1 MLGHITRTLHR
12 VTDAVGAL
20 GGRSTWKYPG
30 RIHLELLREPV
41 LEAEIESRLQAVPGV
56 RWARVNV
63 PLRRAVVALDDP
75 PADTGEL
82 MKALDEAESK
92 SESRVAAEPP
102 PGLILA
108 ADVGGIVATVVET
121 VIRHTPLPAEVP
133 GLVSLVDNLPRLR
146 EAISDAL
153 LLPELKTWLPVAS
166 AAAKGLAPGMT
177 GLVVDLAQRM
187 VQVRENHAVDSAWEA
202 VQERLIG
209 TPEQAAA
216 SAISAARPVPLPPG
230 PAERYADQLLA
241 GAPLGGV
248 VGSLLTMNARRG
260 LQTAMICTPKP
271 AFAGRETFA
280 AELGFV
286 LSRRGVLIADRDALR
301 RLDRIDTVV
310 FDEDVL
316 LSPRSA
322 VGEVKPAP
330 GADHEEVATWLY
342 RLFDPDRRAAA
353 QEEGPWRLH
362 ARGAKLTLTRD
373 GERQATAETVRQRS
387 PDAEAAVAAARKAG
401 LRVIV
406 RPGVSA
412 EQVRRLQADG
422 AGVLL
427 VSSDPR
433 ALAQADCGAGMADS
447 PPPWGAHLLLGDDL
461 RPLIPLIAAV
471 PAAREVSAGGVTLA
485 RGGTGIGAL
494 FALTSPAPRS
504 AGNALTAMHVAT
516 FLSMGHGAWRA
527 WRTTQTPVLPP
538 ADPRPWHAMPV
549 ETVLRELDSG
559 PGGLSAAEAA
569 RRRAPVPAA
578 GGGRLSL
585 LRETAAELANPFTP
599 VLAAGAVGSAAVGSL
614 VDAALVSSVMG
625 LSALAGGVQRLAT
638 ARTLAELAGHVR
650 VRARVLRDG
659 EEGEVDARDL
669 VPGDVVVLF
678 AGQVV
683 PADCRI
689 VTADG
694 LEADESALTGE
705 SLPVAKNAAPVFA
718 RDVAE
723 RRSMLYESTSIAA
736 GKATAVVVAVG
747 EATETG
753 RALAAAE
760 ERAPRSGV
768 ADRLARIT
776 RATTPIA
783 GGAAA
788 VLTLTGLVRG
798 RPLRQAIGEGV
809 NLAVAAVPE
818 GLPLLVSAAQL
829 AATRRLS
836 EHGVHVRDPRTI
848 EALGRVEV
856 LCFDKTGTL
865 TAGEIRLTRV
875 SDARREASAPD
886 LGDLDAVLAA
896 GQRATPHREGNGVH
910 SHLTD
915 AAVSA
920 GAKAA
925 GVSRKTGARGW
936 RELAA
941 LPFEPSRGF
950 HATLGRTGR
959 ARLLS
964 VKGAPETVLP
974 RCSQVR
980 VDGED
985 RPLDDKE
992 RRRIEQ
998 RVERLAASGHRV
1010 LAVAERRPAE
1020 LEELDDGDVTD
1031 LTFVGLLGLADV
1043 VRLTASPAVTRL
1055 RAAGVQI
1062 VMITGDHPSTAA
1074 AIAAELIE
1082 AEPRVLTGA
1091 ELDELDDA
1099 GLDER
1104 LPAIDVVARCTPEQ
1118 KVRVVRSFQRI
1129 GKVVAMTGDGAN
1141 DAAGIRLADVGIAL
1155 GLTGTPAARAAAD
1168 MVVSDDRLETIV
1180 SALAEGRA
1188 MWASVREALAILVGG
1203 NLGEIGFTLI
1213 GALTSGSSPLSARQL
1228 LLVNMLTDLAPAL
1241 AIALRA
1247 PSPEEA
1253 ANLLQ
1258 EGPESSLGHALTREI
1273 VRRAVVTSVGAG
1285 LGWTLARFTGTAARA
1300 RTVGLVALV
1309 GTQLAQTVQTAGR
1322 DRTVLL
1328 SAVGSAAA
1336 LAAIVQTPGVSHFFG
1351 SRPLG
1356 PVAWPMALFAVAAAL
1371 VFDKVAERP
1380 LNTMMD
1386 RFMPH

>member
-1 MLGHITRTLHR
+1 M
-12 VTDAVGAL
+12 TDAVGAL
-20 GGRSTWKYPG
+20 GGRSTWTYPG

-41 LEAEIESRLQAVPGV
+41 LAAEIEGRLQAVPGV

-63 PLRRAVVALDDP
+63 PLSRAIVALDDP
-75 PADTGEL
+75 PADTAEL
-82 MKALDEAESK
+82 MRALEEAEAK
-92 SESRVAAEPP
+92 ARSRVAAEPP
-102 PGLILA
+102 PGLVLA
-108 ADVGGIVATVVET
+108 ADLGGIAATGVEWLLH
-121 VIRHTPLPAEVP
+121 RTPLPGEVA

-146 EAISDAL
+146 DAIDDAIP
-153 LLPELKTWLPVAS
+153 LPALRTWLPVAS
-166 AAAKGLAPGMT
+166 AAVKGLAPGLT
-177 GLVVDLAQRM
+177 GLVVDTAQRL
-187 VQVRENHAVDSAWEA
+187 VQIRENHAVDSAWQA
-202 VQERLIG
+202 VHERLTG

-216 SAISAARPVPLPPG
+216 SAVPAERPVPLPPG
-230 PAERYADQLLA
+230 PADRYADQLLA
-241 GAPLGGV
+241 GAPLGGL
-248 VGSLLTMNARRG
+248 VGSLLSMNARRG

-286 LSRRGVLIADRDALR
+286 LSRRGVVIADRAALR

-322 VGEVKPAP
+322 IGEVRPAP
-330 GADHEEVATWLY
+330 GADHEEIATWLY
-342 RLFDPDRRAAA
+342 RMFDPDRPEAA
-353 QEEGPWRLH
+353 QEEGPWRLR
-362 ARGAKLTLTRD
+362 ARGRRLTLTRD
-373 GERQATAETVRQRS
+373 GEKQASAETARQRS

-406 RPGVSA
+406 RPGAGA
-412 EQVRRLQADG
+412 ERVRELQAGG

-427 VSSDPR
+427 VSSDPQ
-433 ALAQADCGAGMADS
+433 ALAQADCGAGVTPGVRTGSAAGAPA
-447 PPPWGAHLLLGDDL
+447 PPPWGAHLLLDDDL
-461 RPLIPLIAAV
+461 RPLVALIAAI
-471 PAAREVSAGGVTLA
+471 PAAREVAAGGVRLA
-485 RGGTGIGAL
+485 RGGTGVGAL

-516 FLSMGHGAWRA
+516 CLSMGHGAWRA
-527 WRTTQTPVLPP
+527 WRTTLTPALTP

-549 ETVLRELDSG
+549 ETVLRELDTG
-559 PGGLSAAEAA
+559 PDGLSEAEAA
-569 RRRAPVPAA
+569 RRRTPVAA
-578 GGGRLSL
+578 NGRRPSL

-599 VLAAGAVGSAAVGSL
+599 VLAAGAVGSAAVGSV
-614 VDAALVSSVMG
+614 VDAALVSGVMG
-625 LSALAGGVQRLAT
+625 LSALAGGVQRVAT
-638 ARTLAELAGHVR
+638 ARTLAQLAGHVR
-650 VRARVLRDG
+650 VRARVLRHG
-659 EEGEVDARDL
+659 EEHDADARDL
-669 VPGDVVVLF
+669 VPGDVVVLS

-689 VTADG
+689 VAAVG

-705 SLPVAKNAAPVFA
+705 SLPVTKNAAPIFA
-718 RDVAE
+718 RDVAD
-723 RRSMLYESTSIAA
+723 RRSMLYEGTSIAA
-736 GKATAVVVAVG
+736 GTATAVVVAVG
-747 EATETG
+747 QATETG

-788 VLTLTGLVRG
+788 ALTLAGLVRG
-798 RPLRQAIGEGV
+798 RPLRQALAEGV
-809 NLAVAAVPE
+809 SLAVAAVPE

-836 EHGVHVRDPRTI
+836 AHGVHVRDPRTI

-875 SDARREASAPD
+875 CDARREVSVRR
-886 LGDLDAVLAA
+886 LGDLETVLAT
-896 GQRATPHREGNGVH
+896 GLRATPRRESNGEH

-915 AAVSA
+915 AAVAA
-920 GAKAA
+920 GAEAA
-925 GVSRKTGARGW
+925 GVSRRTGVHGW

-950 HATLGRTGR
+950 HATLGKNGRT
-959 ARLLS
+959 RLLS

-974 RCSQVR
+974 RCTRVR
-980 VDGED
+980 VNGQE

-992 RRRIEQ
+992 RHRVEEH
-998 RVERLAASGHRV
+998 VERLAASGHRV
-1010 LAVAERRPAE
+1010 LAVAERPVTGRDD
-1020 LEELDDGDVTD
+1020 LDDGDVAD
-1031 LTFVGLLGLADV
+1031 LTFAGLLGLADV
-1043 VRLTASPAVTRL
+1043 VRHTASPAVTRL

-1062 VMITGDHPSTAA
+1062 VMITGDHPSTAS

-1091 ELDELDDA
+1091 ELDALDDTE
-1099 GLDER
+1099 LDER
-1104 LPAIDVVARCTPEQ
+1104 LPSVDVVARCTPEQ

-1168 MVVSDDRLETIV
+1168 IVVSDDRLETIV

-1203 NLGEIGFTLI
+1203 NLGEIGFTLL
-1213 GALTSGSSPLSARQL
+1213 GALAAGSSPLSARQL

-1258 EGPESSLGHALTREI
+1258 EGPESSLGQALTRDI
-1273 VRRAVVTSVGAG
+1273 ARRAVITSLGAG
-1285 LGWTLARFTGTAARA
+1285 IGWTLARFTGTPARA

-1328 SAVGSAAA
+1328 SAVGSAVA
-1336 LAAIVQTPGVSHFFG
+1336 LAAIVQTPGLSHFFG
-1351 SRPLG
+1351 STPLG
-1356 PVAWPMALFAVAAAL
+1356 PVAWPIALFSVGAAM
-1371 VFDKVAERP
+1371 VIDKVAERP
-1380 LNTMMD
+1380 LNTIMD
-1386 RFMPH
+1386 RFMLN

>member
-1 MLGHITRTLHR
+1 M
-12 VTDAVGAL
+12 TDAVGAL

-63 PLRRAVVALDDP
+63 PLGRAIVALDDP

-82 MKALDEAESK
+82 MRALDEAEAK
-92 SESRVAAEPP
+92 AESRVAAEPP
-102 PGLILA
+102 PGLVLA
-108 ADVGGIVATVVET
+108 ADLGGIVATGVEWL
-121 VIRHTPLPAEVP
+121 VHRTPLPAEVA

-146 EAISDAL
+146 DAIDDAIP
-153 LLPELKTWLPVAS
+153 LPALRTWLPVAS
-166 AAAKGLAPGMT
+166 AAVKGLAPGLT
-177 GLVVDLAQRM
+177 GLVVDTTQRL
-187 VQVRENHAVDSAWEA
+187 VQLRENHAADSAWQA
-202 VQERLIG
+202 VHERLTG

-216 SAISAARPVPLPPG
+216 SAVPAERPVPLPPG
-230 PAERYADQLLA
+230 PADRYADQLLA
-241 GAPLGGV
+241 GAPAGGV
-248 VGSLLTMNARRG
+248 VGALMSMNARRG

-286 LSRRGVLIADRDALR
+286 LSRRGVVVADRAALR

-322 VGEVKPAP
+322 IGQVRPAS
-330 GADHEEVATWLY
+330 GADHEEIATWLY
-342 RLFDPDRRAAA
+342 RLFDPDRPAAA
-353 QEEGPWRLH
+353 QEEGPWRLR
-362 ARGAKLTLTRD
+362 ARGRRLTLTRD
-373 GERQATAETVRQRS
+373 GEKQATAETVRQRS
-387 PDAEAAVAAARKAG
+387 PDAEAAVAAAHKSG
-401 LRVIV
+401 LNVIV
-406 RPGVSA
+406 RPGVDA
-412 EQVRRLQADG
+412 DQVRELQAGG
-422 AGVLL
+422 AAVLL
-427 VSSDPR
+427 VSSSPQ
-433 ALAQADCGAGMADS
+433 ALAQADCGAGVTADAQNGRKAPS
-447 PPPWGAHLLLGDDL
+447 PPPWGAHLLLDDDL
-461 RPLIPLIAAV
+461 RPLVALIAAI
-471 PAAREVSAGGVTLA
+471 PAAREVSVGGVRLA
-485 RGGTGIGAL
+485 RGGTGVGAL
-494 FALTSPAPRS
+494 FALTSPAASS
-504 AGNALTAMHVAT
+504 AGNALTALHIAT
-516 FLSMGHGAWRA
+516 CLSMAHGAWRA
-527 WRTTQTPVLPP
+527 WRTTLTPALTP

-549 ETVLRELDSG
+549 ETVLRELDTG
-559 PGGLSAAEAA
+559 PGGLSEAEAA
-569 RRRAPVPAA
+569 RRRTPLAA
-578 GGGRLSL
+578 KGRRLSL

-625 LSALAGGVQRLAT
+625 LSALAGGVQRVAT
-638 ARTLAELAGHVR
+638 ARTLAELARHVR
-650 VRARVLRDG
+650 VHARVLRDG
-659 EEGEVDARDL
+659 AEHEVDAHDL
-669 VPGDVVVLF
+669 VPGDVVVLS

-689 VTADG
+689 VAADG

-705 SLPVAKNAAPVFA
+705 SLPVSKNAAPVFA

-736 GKATAVVVAVG
+736 GKVTAVVVAVG

-788 VLTLTGLVRG
+788 ALTLAGLARG
-798 RPLRQAIGEGV
+798 RPLRQTLAEGV

-836 EHGVHVRDPRTI
+836 AHGVHVRDPRTI

-875 SDARREASAPD
+875 CDARREVPVGK
-886 LGDLDAVLAA
+886 LGDLAAVLAA

-915 AAVSA
+915 AAVST
-920 GAKAA
+920 GAKDA
-925 GVSRKTGARGW
+925 GVSRKTGAPGW

-950 HATLGRTGR
+950 HATLGRSGR
-959 ARLLS
+959 TRLLS
-964 VKGAPETVLP
+964 VKGAPEIVLP
-974 RCSQVR
+974 RCSRVR

-992 RRRIEQ
+992 RRRIDE
-998 RVERLAASGHRV
+998 RVESLAASGHRV
-1010 LAVAERRPAE
+1010 LAVAERRPAG
-1020 LEELDDGDVTD
+1020 LNDFDDDDVTD

-1043 VRLTASPAVTRL
+1043 VRHTASPAVTRL

-1062 VMITGDHPSTAA
+1062 VMITGDHPSTAS

-1099 GLDER
+1099 RLDAR
-1104 LPAIDVVARCTPEQ
+1104 LPGIDVVARCTPEQ
-1118 KVRVVRSFQRI
+1118 KVRVVRSFQRL

-1155 GLTGTPAARAAAD
+1155 GGVGTPAARAAAD

-1203 NLGEIGFTLI
+1203 NLGEIGFTVV
-1213 GALTSGSSPLSARQL
+1213 GALTTGTSPLSARQL
-1228 LLVNMLTDLAPAL
+1228 LLVNLLTDLAPAL

-1258 EGPESSLGHALTREI
+1258 EGPESSLGQALTRDI
-1273 VRRAVVTSVGAG
+1273 VRRAVVTSFGAG
-1285 LGWTLARFTGTAARA
+1285 LAWTLATFTGRAARA

-1328 SAVGSAAA
+1328 SALGSAAA

-1351 SRPLG
+1351 STPLG
-1356 PVAWPMALFAVAAAL
+1356 PVAWPIALFAVAAAL

-1380 LNTMMD
+1380 LNTIMD
-1386 RFMPH
+1386 RFMQK